1 MHDHHEHEHHHN
13 HHHEH
18 HHDHEHQHGGMAAA
32 LLHHM
37 HEHNVHHAEELEEII
52 SQLSGEAADKVREAV
67 ALMRQ
72 SNEKLAEAFKQ
83 M

>member
-1 MHDHHEHEHHHN
+1 MFSQKRDEREK
-13 HHHEH
+13 
-18 HHDHEHQHGGMAAA
+18 
-32 LLHHM
+32 
-37 HEHNVHHAEELEEII
+37 II

-72 SNEKLAEAFKQ
+72 SNEKLAEALKV